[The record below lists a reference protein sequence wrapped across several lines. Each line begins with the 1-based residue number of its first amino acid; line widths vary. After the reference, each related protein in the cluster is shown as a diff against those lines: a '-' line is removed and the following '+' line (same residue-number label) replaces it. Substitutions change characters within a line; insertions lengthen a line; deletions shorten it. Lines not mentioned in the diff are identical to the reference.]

1 MRGHLNPREQGSST
15 RCQACNSLAG
25 ECLPRYGLKDTW
37 LRQQGI
43 YEVRFAG
50 CLATMYRK
58 GVLGFGDMHN
68 GYKTFP
74 TNSTFAGDKAPAE
87 AATLSCS

>member
-1 MRGHLNPREQGSST
+1 
-15 RCQACNSLAG
+15 
-25 ECLPRYGLKDTW
+25 
-37 LRQQGI
+37 
-43 YEVRFAG
+43 
-50 CLATMYRK
+50 MYRK